1 MNFTNRFASI
11 AALAAAGTMAATP
24 LAAAELPRTA
34 PPVAVAAPGIF
45 DADAVNADQYRY
57 YRRNRV
63 DAGDVIG
70 AVVVLGTIAAVASA
84 VGKSGR
90 TRGDEYRYPQQRY
103 PYPDQRY
110 PGNDGRYDYRSNAP
124 DGRYDGGRGIDD
136 AVDMCARE
144 VERNARIETVDCG
157 HPFGRWM
164 ARLGPPE
171 HRRQFQLR
179 DRLGRTRPQRRLR
192 KRRRLPRLGRG
203 RRRAVGRS
211 TLRCGARVARRFDAS
226 GCRSGAD
233 RRRRSLRHRRVA
245 RLQRLR
251 SLFSA

>member
-1 MNFTNRFASI
+1 MKLTNRFASV

-24 LAAAELPRTA
+24 LAAAELPRIV

-45 DADAVNADQYRY
+45 DVDAVNADQYRY

-110 PGNDGRYDYRSNAP
+110 PGADGRYDYRTSAP
-124 DGRYDGGRGIDD
+124 EGRYDGGRGIDG

-144 VERNARIETVDCG
+144 VERNARIETVDSATRSG
-157 HPFGRWM
+157 DGWRVSGRLSTGAAFDCAIGSDGRIRNVDYGNGGGYRGSDAGGDAQWDDQRYAA
-164 ARLGPPE
+164 AR
-171 HRRQFQLR
+171 
-179 DRLGRTRPQRRLR
+179 
-192 KRRRLPRLGRG
+192 
-203 RRRAVGRS
+203 
-211 TLRCGARVARRFDAS
+211 AS
-226 GCRSGAD
+226 HDGSMPSGAD
-233 RRRRSLRHRRVA
+233 QAPIGDDGRYDTDPSPD
-245 RLQRLR
+245 
-251 SLFSA
+251 FSG